1 MQYTILVKQ
10 FKRTFG
16 ASSIKNKHFLNTT
29 RAHFCANLSLHH
41 YVNSHSG
48 HNVFFFCCFFLI
60 YTKNF
65 CSCFLIEA
73 DAALCVCIHIMF
85 VCNLTQYS
93 QHSVVLKHFHG
104 ARADKVYSLQSVT
117 LANKELP
124 RSTERSF
131 DDERQRAQTPSTGRF
146 KQRQLK
152 QLFIQVHGNVSPQFI
167 WEVLQKLGNDK
178 DILSTLSILV
188 ILKNIFFF
196 YV

>member
-1 MQYTILVKQ
+1 M
-10 FKRTFG
+10 
-16 ASSIKNKHFLNTT
+16 
-29 RAHFCANLSLHH
+29 
-41 YVNSHSG
+41 
-48 HNVFFFCCFFLI
+48 FFCFVFCKI

-73 DAALCVCIHIMF
+73 DCVCVYIMF

-104 ARADKVYSLQSVT
+104 ARADKVYGLQSVT

-124 RSTERSF
+124 RSTKRGF

-146 KQRQLK
+146 KQRQLQ

-178 DILSTLSILV
+178 DILSTLRIHLSFL
-188 ILKNIFFF
+188 NIFIHFF
-196 YV
+196 MFDYQKNNCSKETVDQSSSWTLMGYYIGYQSRESGL

>member
-1 MQYTILVKQ
+1 
-10 FKRTFG
+10 
-16 ASSIKNKHFLNTT
+16 
-29 RAHFCANLSLHH
+29 
-41 YVNSHSG
+41 
-48 HNVFFFCCFFLI
+48 
-60 YTKNF
+60 
-65 CSCFLIEA
+65 
-73 DAALCVCIHIMF
+73 MF

-124 RSTERSF
+124 GSTERSF

-196 YV
+196 YVWLSKKQLQQRNCRSVFFLDFNGILHWISKQREWVMSYVTSVFNWTH